1 MLVVND
7 IHVVGLRVNWVV
19 HFPAKHA
26 SSACRQHRCSTSTE
40 PYVACADAANR
51 NINV

>member
-19 HFPAKHA
+19 HFTAKHA
-26 SSACRQHRCSTSTE
+26 SSACRQQRCSTSTE
-40 PYVACADAANR
+40 TCVDAATR